1 MSLRL
6 PFLSGD
12 AAVAALDSLGWS
24 ASWAELFMAYAP
36 PECLPG
42 RVAVEHRELYEV
54 LTEQGEVSAPVSGR
68 LRHEAGSRADFPAVG
83 DWVAL
88 RRDVGDSLAVIH
100 AVLPRVNKF
109 SRSQPGREHDEQ
121 VIAANLDT
129 LFLVTSLNRDLN
141 ARRLERYLAAA
152 AVPSLEPVVVL
163 TKLDLC
169 DRPDELIEPIRRL
182 LWPVQVVGV
191 SGRTGEGLDALQ
203 PFLGP
208 GRTVALVG
216 MSGVGK
222 STLVNRLLGA
232 EMLATNDIRS
242 WDDRGRHTTTRRE
255 MLRLP
260 QGGLLIDNPGM
271 RELRLWDE
279 TADADAAFTDIADV
293 AARCR
298 FGDCKHETE
307 PGCAVQQALA
317 DGSLS
322 VERLASFQ
330 KLQREADYLASR
342 DDPRIERER
351 KAKERAI
358 FKAHYKVWRKR
369 NRERE

>member
-1 MSLRL
+1 V
-6 PFLSGD
+6 P
-12 AAVAALDSLGWS
+12 ALDSLGWS
-24 ASWAELFMAYAP
+24 ASWAEVYAAHAP
-36 PECLPG
+36 PDCRPG
-42 RVAVEHRELYEV
+42 RVAVEHRGLYEV
-54 LTEQGEVSAPVSGR
+54 LTEGGEVSAPVSGR
-68 LRHEAGSRADFPAVG
+68 LRHEARGRADFPAVG

-88 RRDVGDSLAVIH
+88 RRDSGDSLAVIH

-109 SRSQPGREHDEQ
+109 SRGQPGREYDEQ

-152 AVPSLEPVVVL
+152 AVPSLEPVIVL

-169 DRPDELIEPIRRL
+169 DRPDELIEPIRRE
-182 LWPVQVVGV
+182 LWPVPVIAV
-191 SGRTGEGLDALQ
+191 SGRTGEGLDDLR

-208 GRTVALVG
+208 GRTSALVG

-232 EMLATNDIRS
+232 EVLATNDVRS

-255 MLRLP
+255 LFRLS

-279 TADADAAFTDIADV
+279 TADAEAPFADLADL

-298 FGDCKHETE
+298 FGDCQHQTE
-307 PGCAVQQALA
+307 PGCAIRQALA
-317 DGSLS
+317 DGTLS
-322 VERLASFQ
+322 PERLESYQ
-330 KLQREADYLASR
+330 KLQREAEYLASR
-342 DDPRIERER
+342 EDPRIERER
-351 KAKERAI
+351 KAKVKAI

>member
-1 MSLRL
+1 M
-6 PFLSGD
+6 GD
-12 AAVAALDSLGWS
+12 AAVPALDSLGWS
-24 ASWAELFMAYAP
+24 SAWADVFAAHAP
-36 PECLPG
+36 PGCLPG
-42 RVAVEHRELYEV
+42 RIAVEHRGLYEV

-68 LRHEAGSRADFPAVG
+68 LRFDARVRADFPAVG

-88 RRDVGDSLAVIH
+88 RHDPGDSLAVIH
-100 AVLPRVNKF
+100 GVLPRANKF
-109 SRSQPGREHDEQ
+109 SRGQPGREHDEQ

-152 AVPSLEPVVVL
+152 AMPSLVPVIVL

-169 DRPDELIEPIRRL
+169 EQSDDIVKPLRRL
-182 LWPVQVVGV
+182 LWPVPVIAV
-191 SGRTGEGLDALQ
+191 SAHTGEGLGGLASY
-203 PFLGP
+203 LGP

-232 EMLATNDIRS
+232 ERLNTRDVRE

-255 MLRLP
+255 LVQLP

-279 TADADAAFTDIADV
+279 GADAEAPFADIAAL

-298 FGDCKHETE
+298 FGNCKHETE
-307 PGCAVQQALA
+307 PGCAVRQALA
-317 DGSLS
+317 DGTLS
-322 VERLASFQ
+322 PERLASCQ
-330 KLQREADYLASR
+330 KLQREAEYQASR
-342 DDPRIERER
+342 EDPRIERER
-351 KAKERAI
+351 KAREKAI

-369 NRERE
+369 NRERG